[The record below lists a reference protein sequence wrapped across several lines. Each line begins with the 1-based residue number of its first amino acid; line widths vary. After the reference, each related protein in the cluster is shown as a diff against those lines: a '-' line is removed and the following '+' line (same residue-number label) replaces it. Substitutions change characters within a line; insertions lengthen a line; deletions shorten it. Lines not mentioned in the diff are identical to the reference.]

1 MPHSTWSPPSI
12 RFGPF
17 EFDADAGE
25 LRKGGQ
31 RINLHGQPLE
41 ILALLL
47 ERAGQV
53 VSRDELRTRLWPSD
67 TFVDFDHSLNA
78 AVNKLREALGDSAE
92 SRHFIETIPRRG
104 YRFLA
109 AVEITRN
116 APASANPPEATDLAS
131 TELMKARER
140 RPRIAL
146 AIAIVLL
153 TGLLGVTIFALRR
166 SAVPP
171 ISSIAVLPFANLS
184 GDRSQ
189 EYFADG
195 MTDTL
200 INDLAQIGAL
210 RVISRT
216 TAMQYKATKKTLPEI
231 AQQLRVDGVVE
242 GSVQRF
248 GEHVRV
254 TAGLVYAPTDR
265 PLWAQSYERDLR
277 DVLVLQD
284 EVARAIVL
292 QIHAKIKPEELARNL
307 SIRPVDPEAQEDYLK
322 GLYYWGQRPLGV
334 QKGTGF
340 FQQALEKDPTYA
352 PAYAGLALSYAT
364 MGSWENGSLPPR
376 ETMPKAKAAAEKALE
391 LNDTL
396 SQAHAAL
403 AYIHLHYDW
412 DWAAAEKEFQRS
424 LQLNNNDP
432 TAHHWYS
439 HFLTVVGR
447 NKESLAESKRALELD
462 PLDPGI
468 SIHLAWLYYYA
479 GQYDDVIAKSKEV
492 IETAPQSFWPH
503 FDLGLAYER
512 KGMFQEA
519 ITEFR
524 KAREMSPRSTFVIAA
539 LGHTY
544 SRAHQH
550 AEAMRILSDL
560 FEMSKTSYV
569 PAFDAAV
576 VYAGMGDNKECL
588 LWLERAFTE
597 RSGWLVYVKYDPRFE
612 PLRSDLRFQDIVRRV
627 GPK

>member
-1 MPHSTWSPPSI
+1 
-12 RFGPF
+12 
-17 EFDADAGE
+17 
-25 LRKGGQ
+25 
-31 RINLHGQPLE
+31 
-41 ILALLL
+41 
-47 ERAGQV
+47 
-53 VSRDELRTRLWPSD
+53 
-67 TFVDFDHSLNA
+67 
-78 AVNKLREALGDSAE
+78 
-92 SRHFIETIPRRG
+92 
-104 YRFLA
+104 
-109 AVEITRN
+109 
-116 APASANPPEATDLAS
+116 
-131 TELMKARER
+131 
-140 RPRIAL
+140 
-146 AIAIVLL
+146 
-153 TGLLGVTIFALRR
+153 
-166 SAVPP
+166 
-171 ISSIAVLPFANLS
+171 
-184 GDRSQ
+184 
-189 EYFADG
+189 
-195 MTDTL
+195 
-200 INDLAQIGAL
+200 
-210 RVISRT
+210 
-216 TAMQYKATKKTLPEI
+216 
-231 AQQLRVDGVVE
+231 
-242 GSVQRF
+242 
-248 GEHVRV
+248 
-254 TAGLVYAPTDR
+254 
-265 PLWAQSYERDLR
+265 
-277 DVLVLQD
+277 VLVLQD
-284 EVARAIVL
+284 EVARAIVQ
-292 QIHAKIKPEELARNL
+292 QIHGKIKPEELARNL

-334 QKGTGF
+334 QKGIGF

-352 PAYAGLALSYAT
+352 PAYAGLAVSYAT

-492 IETAPQSFWPH
+492 IEAAPQSFWPH

-524 KAREMSPRSTFVIAA
+524 KSREMSPRSTFVIAA

-544 SRAHQH
+544 STAHQP

-569 PAFDAAV
+569 PAFDVAV
-576 VYAGMGDNKECL
+576 VYAGMGDNKGAL
-588 LWLERAFTE
+588 LWLERAYAE

-612 PLRSDLRFQDIVRRV
+612 SLRSDLRFQDIVRRV